1 MSSLILRCVSGGLC
15 NYYFTDLCGFLS
27 CAVCIILYL
36 NFCEISTIQI
46 AQRSQIG
53 VSFQFSPW
61 RRGGGFFGF
70 CFIDRGFMTAPE
82 FRLLNVLPRTGWLSG
97 VFWQQRLPDCV
108 SAYPFFFLRRKKNLK
123 KKELQ
128 GGCPLDP
135 RCGER
140 HHNRMRY
147 QRDGSVQVAQRGQIK
162 ARTVKHPAAN

>member
-61 RRGGGFFGF
+61 RSG
-70 CFIDRGFMTAPE
+70 
-82 FRLLNVLPRTGWLSG
+82 G

-135 RCGER
+135 RLRWR
-140 HHNRMRY
+140 HHNRMGK
-147 QRDGSVQVAQRGQIK
+147 QWENSVQVAQRGQVK
-162 ARTVKHPAAN
+162 AWTVKRSAANILLGFPFEGCEAGAW